1 MTGEWKKSSYSGGNG
16 GDCVECRTPDG
27 VRVEV
32 RDSVH
37 PGLARLAFPKA
48 EWHALIADADRM

>member
-1 MTGEWKKSSYSGGNG
+1 
-16 GDCVECRTPDG
+16 
-27 VRVEV
+27 VEV

-48 EWHALIADADRM
+48 EWRALIADADRM

>member
-1 MTGEWKKSSYSGGNG
+1 MDSQWRKSSYSNAGS
-16 GDCVECRTPDG
+16 DCVECRTPDG

-48 EWHALIADADRM
+48 EWRALIADADRM